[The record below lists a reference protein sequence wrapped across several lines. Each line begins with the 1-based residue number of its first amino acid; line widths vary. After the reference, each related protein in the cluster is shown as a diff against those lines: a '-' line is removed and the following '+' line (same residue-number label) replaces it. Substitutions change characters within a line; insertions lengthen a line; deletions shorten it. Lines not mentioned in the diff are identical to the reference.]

1 MDLQRQQS
9 ELEKLRRVW
18 QALAEDDPMW
28 AVLSTPEKRGGKWNQ
43 DEFFETGVQ
52 DVQALIH
59 TLATHGIRYSTRAA
73 LDFGCG
79 LGRLT
84 QALTPYFDVTYG
96 VDISSE
102 MIRRAKAINTYG
114 SKCCYLL
121 NVHQHLR
128 IFSDHQLSF
137 IYSTIVLQHVPP
149 DLSELYLREFLRI
162 LEPGGLL
169 VFQLPSCRI
178 GPNELAPDA
187 FSARIQLWKP
197 PLSFLAKTHHR
208 IAVTVQNTSP
218 STWKSNPWLAISLG
232 NHWLDQMGNMTRM
245 DDGRTTL
252 PNRVDPGEII
262 ELTLEVT
269 APSCPGVY
277 VLELDLVQEGI
288 SWFAQRGSAT
298 TRCVVEVGASPDPA
312 RAVQDLSAPVT
323 AHQPDGSDK
332 GSIQDLELFGMHC
345 IHRSRILE
353 VIQDAG
359 GYLDYIHPTDC
370 APGFLSYV
378 YYVRKCSLLH
388 V

>member
-1 MDLQRQQS
+1 MELQRQQS
-9 ELEKLRRVW
+9 ELEKLQRVW

-52 DVQALIH
+52 DVLALIH

-84 QALTPYFDVTYG
+84 QALAPYFDVTYG

-102 MIRRAKAINTYG
+102 MIERAKAINNYG
-114 SKCCYLL
+114 SNCCYLL

-137 IYSTIVLQHVPP
+137 IYSNIVLQHVPP
-149 DLSELYLREFLRI
+149 DLSELYLQEFLRI

-187 FSARIQLWKP
+187 FSARIQLLKP
-197 PLSFLAKTHHR
+197 AVSFSAETR
-208 IAVTVQNTSP
+208 YQIAATVQNTSA
-218 STWKSNPWLAISLG
+218 STWQTNPWSVISLG
-232 NHWLDQMGNMTRM
+232 NHWLDQMGNMIRL

-252 PNRVDPGEII
+252 PNRVDPGETI

-288 SWFAQRGSAT
+288 SWFGHKGSAT
-298 TRCVVEVGASPDPA
+298 TRCVVEVGAPLNPTQVVRSYPLLPTQISQTGQTKA
-312 RAVQDLSAPVT
+312 AFSILNVSACT
-323 AHQPDGSDK
+323 A
-332 GSIQDLELFGMHC
+332 SIAH
-345 IHRSRILE
+345 
-353 VIQDAG
+353 
-359 GYLDYIHPTDC
+359 
-370 APGFLSYV
+370 GFW
-378 YYVRKCSLLH
+378 R
-388 V
+388 